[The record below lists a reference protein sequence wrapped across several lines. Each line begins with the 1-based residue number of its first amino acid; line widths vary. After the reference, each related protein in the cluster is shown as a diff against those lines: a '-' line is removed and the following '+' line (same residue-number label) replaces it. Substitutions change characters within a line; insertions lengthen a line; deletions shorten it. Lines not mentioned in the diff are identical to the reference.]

1 MESCEGAD
9 VNIELMHIT
18 TNASIKISHHRSA
31 IQIVSIGAF
40 LMHFWTAHSIY
51 LRRMLTAA
59 VGAEIC
65 FCIHTVHILTAQEN
79 FNWIWIHEELH
90 ILRRTA
96 GARKDWV
103 RGSADPPPSLP
114 QIWSWGQKLHDYH
127 FALFYRHAKF
137 YRLHHSTNMALMKI
151 NVSCYMIKL
160 NFWPWLSIIGLPGGK
175 DVRNKQLKMK
185 WRLKM
190 TVEPH
195 NAPHPREKAT
205 ATHLWAGVMRAQ
217 LHFRGA
223 LSANRRN
230 YAAGRSWSWT
240 CSNIAAPRCR
250 SKDSGRG
257 QCHAPATDG
266 RRVAQLRLD
275 DRLHTHNANT
285 RFSIEVTAQTP
296 PTPPI
301 LVKRY
306 YATRSSLDRRRL
318 RHPY

>member
-51 LRRMLTAA
+51 RRRMLTAA

-137 YRLHHSTNMALMKI
+137 YRLHHSTNTALMKI

-190 TVEPH
+190 TVKRH
-195 NAPHPREKAT
+195 NPPHPREKAT
-205 ATHLWAGVMRAQ
+205 AIHTCGPAWCARNCISAVHCRRIAETMLLDVAEVGHAVTSRRRAAEARTLGV
-217 LHFRGA
+217 
-223 LSANRRN
+223 
-230 YAAGRSWSWT
+230 
-240 CSNIAAPRCR
+240 
-250 SKDSGRG
+250 
-257 QCHAPATDG
+257 
-266 RRVAQLRLD
+266 D
-275 DRLHTHNANT
+275 D
-285 RFSIEVTAQTP
+285 
-296 PTPPI
+296 
-301 LVKRY
+301 
-306 YATRSSLDRRRL
+306 ATRRQLTVVELPNSDWTIGYTHTTPTHVFRSRSLHRRRL